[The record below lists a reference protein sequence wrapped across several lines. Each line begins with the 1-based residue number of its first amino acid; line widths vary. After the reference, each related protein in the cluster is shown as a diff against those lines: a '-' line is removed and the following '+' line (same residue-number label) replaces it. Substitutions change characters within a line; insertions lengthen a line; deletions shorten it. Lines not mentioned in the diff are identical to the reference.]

1 MMYSFDEIG
10 LLPKTISTITS
21 RKEVNPYKNGK
32 LPIFVAPMTCLI
44 DANNIG
50 VFQNS
55 AFIPIYP
62 IFFTENVERRLEIA
76 NGSWVAVS
84 LKEFKE
90 YFVENP
96 LPKNRLPYRILIDC
110 AQGHMKSIF
119 TLARKA
125 KEYYGT
131 NLIIM
136 AGNIANPNAYDEYC
150 KAGIDYVRVGIGGGS
165 GCLSSVLTGI
175 HASLPYLLTEI
186 IKRKIDILT
195 QISLLTEK
203 SKEYLCLTRIVA
215 DGGVNNISKIMKSL
229 ALGADYV
236 MMGSMFAN
244 CEEIRLK
251 GLYYG
256 QASESGQIDRFGKI
270 VNEPEGCSRN
280 YIPTTDLAT
289 LAKKIEDILR
299 STMSYAGAKTLNDFI
314 GKVRYEI
321 QTINEFN
328 SYNK

>member
-1 MMYSFDEIG
+1 MMYSFEEIG

-50 VFQNS
+50 IFQNS

-62 IFFTENVERRLEIA
+62 VFFAEDVERRLKIA

-90 YFVENP
+90 HFVDHP
-96 LPKNRLPYRILIDC
+96 LPVDKLPYRILIDC

-119 TLARKA
+119 TLAHKA
-125 KEYYGT
+125 KEHYGT

-186 IKRKIDILT
+186 IKRRIEIMR
-195 QISLLTEK
+195 QISMLTKK
-203 SKEYLCLTRIVA
+203 SKEYLCITQIVA
-215 DGGVNNISKIMKSL
+215 DGGINNISKIMKSL

-236 MMGSMFAN
+236 MLGSMFAS
-244 CEEIRLK
+244 CEETRLK

-256 QASESGQIDRFGKI
+256 QASEAGQIDRFGK
-270 VNEPEGCSRN
+270 VRNEPEGCNRN
-280 YIPTTDLAT
+280 YTPTTDLAT

-314 GKVRYEI
+314 GKVSYEI
-321 QTINEFN
+321 QTISEFN
-328 SYNK
+328 NYNK